1 MESSA
6 WFAIRLGIFEVSIAI
21 KLPFS
26 QHCSRSGS
34 LTTKTIKV
42 YKVLL
47 VIIQH
52 YVFITYFAI

>member
-1 MESSA
+1 MESA
-6 WFAIRLGIFEVSIAI
+6 ALFTTRLGIFEVSIAI

-34 LTTKTIKV
+34 LTTKTIKK

-47 VIIQH
+47 VIIQNFLCIA
-52 YVFITYFAI
+52 YIPI